1 MSLCPA
7 VNYTLR
13 ECFMSEQHMCYVL
26 ASSRGLLD
34 LMSLFFLKEGGEAEF
49 ALRISSF
56 SSLTSLSSNL
66 GLLDLNG
73 D

>member
-1 MSLCPA
+1 
-7 VNYTLR
+7 
-13 ECFMSEQHMCYVL
+13 MCYVL

>member
-1 MSLCPA
+1 
-7 VNYTLR
+7 
-13 ECFMSEQHMCYVL
+13 MCYAL

-34 LMSLFFLKEGGEAEF
+34 LTSLFFLKEGGEAEF
-49 ALRISSF
+49 ALRNSGF